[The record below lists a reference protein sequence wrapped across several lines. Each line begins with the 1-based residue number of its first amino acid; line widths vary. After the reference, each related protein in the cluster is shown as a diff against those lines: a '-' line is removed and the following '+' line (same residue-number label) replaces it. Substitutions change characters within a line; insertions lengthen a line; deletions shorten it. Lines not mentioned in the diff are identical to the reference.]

1 MLICWPSDGW
11 WHALQYCIVMMS
23 SALVGGMDRWGS
35 CWSSFH
41 LVCTW
46 LGTLCSVE
54 YKMCQSYQLV
64 LLLSLLTQ
72 WATAFSWRDSGYF
85 SQRQKYSTTSTSAPS
100 FQQYYDQD
108 YYYDYGG
115 YQRSQRSHQIGPL
128 QVRDQICGSQHVA
141 KTPALLCHK
150 DTAKGKKWP

>member
-1 MLICWPSDGW
+1 MLAGWRDDG
-11 WHALQYCIVMMS
+11 
-23 SALVGGMDRWGS
+23 LVGPVFT
-35 CWSSFH
+35 WSVLDLALS
-41 LVCTW
+41 
-46 LGTLCSVE
+46 CSVE

-108 YYYDYGG
+108 YYYDYG
-115 YQRSQRSHQIGPL
+115 
-128 QVRDQICGSQHVA
+128 A
-141 KTPALLCHK
+141 
-150 DTAKGKKWP
+150 